1 MSVIWQICAGSILFL
16 WRPLRTP
23 SLCSRQ
29 GTLASVL
36 GGFFKHLQLRCEMV
50 HPTAFLFLYFIAK
63 DGRNEGAESYPS
75 NLNSASTWQAISL
88 FWSRSDPPGSIHMA
102 PVITQFCNCRLTEST
117 VIFQILCGISAHVTY
132 KIRNY
137 SNKLI
142 VSQLNMWPIF
152 VNHVFYNSVLWFNF
166 CASLRISDFTS
177 SKRCLLFFEIM

>member
-88 FWSRSDPPGSIHMA
+88 FWSRSDPPGAFIWHQSLHNSAIA
-102 PVITQFCNCRLTEST
+102 GSQKALWYFKYCVGFQLTSHIKYAT
-117 VIFQILCGISAHVTY
+117 IQTSWLF
-132 KIRNY
+132 
-137 SNKLI
+137 
-142 VSQLNMWPIF
+142 LN
-152 VNHVFYNSVLWFNF
+152 
-166 CASLRISDFTS
+166 
-177 SKRCLLFFEIM
+177 